1 MLTEHLGITKEGR
14 LSFCGFDTALLAG
27 KYGTPLMLYD
37 ENMIRG
43 RMRLYRDTLKAYF
56 GEGSMPLLASKALS
70 CKEIYRIAAEEGIG
84 TDLVSPGEL
93 YTAHSAGF
101 PLSRAFFHGNNK
113 TPADIAFALDCGI
126 GYFITDNM
134 TELSEIDRQAEQ
146 RGITQKLLLRLTP
159 GIDPHTH
166 AKISTGR
173 VDSKFG
179 AAIETGQA
187 EELLRAALSCRH
199 VSVRGVHCHIGSQIF
214 ETSPFI
220 DAALV
225 MLRFLAKM
233 KEKLG
238 FTAEY
243 LNLGG
248 GFGVRYTEEDPEIDY
263 RENLKAISDALKEYA
278 AKMGMALPLLLMEP
292 GRSMVADAGITL
304 YTAGNVKEIP
314 GFRTYVSIDGGMSD
328 NPRYSLYGS
337 RYTILNATHADREPD
352 LTATIAG
359 RLCESGDLI
368 GEGIRIARPVPGD
381 LVAVLVTGAYHYA
394 MASNYNRIPRPAV
407 VFLKDGT
414 DRVVIRRETC
424 ADLCRLDN

>member
-1 MLTEHLGITKEGR
+1 MLTDNLGLTPEGR
-14 LSFCGFDTALLAG
+14 LSFCGFDTARLAE

-37 ENMIRG
+37 ENLIRE
-43 RMRLYRDTLKAYF
+43 RMRLYRDTLSGLF
-56 GEGSMPLLASKALS
+56 GAGSMPLLASKALS
-70 CKEIYRIAAEEGIG
+70 CKEIYRIAAEEGIC

-93 YTAHSAGF
+93 YTARSASF
-101 PLSRAFFHGNNK
+101 PMERAFFHGNNK
-113 TPADIAFALDCGI
+113 TPADIAFALDSGI
-126 GYFITDNM
+126 GYFITDNL
-134 TELSEIDRQAEQ
+134 TELREIDRQAEE

-166 AKISTGR
+166 AKISTGK

-199 VSVRGVHCHIGSQIF
+199 VSVQGVHCHIGSQIF
-214 ETSPFI
+214 ETEPFI

-233 KEKLG
+233 KDKLG
-238 FTAEY
+238 FTAKY

-248 GFGVRYTEEDPEIDY
+248 GFGVRYTEDDPVIDY
-263 RENLKAISDALKEYA
+263 RENLRQISEALHGYA
-278 AKMGMALPLLLMEP
+278 AKMGMKLPLILTEP
-292 GRSMVADAGITL
+292 GRSIVADAGITL
-304 YTAGNVKEIP
+304 YTAGSVKEIP

-368 GEGIRIARPVPGD
+368 GEGIRLTRPVPGD
-381 LVAVLVTGAYHYA
+381 LIAVLVTGAYHYA

-414 DRVVIRRETC
+414 DRTVIRRESY
-424 ADLCRLDN
+424 ADLCHLDV